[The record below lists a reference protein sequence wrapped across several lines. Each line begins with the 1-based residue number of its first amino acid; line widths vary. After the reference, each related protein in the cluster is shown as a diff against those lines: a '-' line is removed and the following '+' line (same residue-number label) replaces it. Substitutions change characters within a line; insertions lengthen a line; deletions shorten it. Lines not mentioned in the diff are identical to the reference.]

1 MSKFYRIG
9 ENLNV
14 VTKVYGQAM
23 KDRDPKP
30 LQEMAE
36 KEAER
41 GVDFIDVNIGP
52 ARKGGDELMGW
63 IVKIIQEV
71 TPNTPLALDTSNIAA
86 MEAGLK
92 VHKGQALINSIM
104 ARQERMDNMMP
115 LVKKYDAHMIGL
127 LWGPEGMPRDEHE
140 RGMLTAEILANAD
153 AHGIENERIWFD
165 PIIAPLNI
173 QQPQLISALEY
184 MKMLQDMAPGAKSTC
199 GLSNSSNG
207 VPDDLRPI
215 IAPLNIQQPQL
226 ISALEYMK
234 MLQDMAPG
242 AKSTCGLSNSSNGV
256 PDDLRPIINRTYVIM
271 LQRYGM
277 VSAIVDA
284 FDDDL
289 HQVVDGKKAEAVKV
303 VHDIMDAKS
312 VDIPSL
318 SKELQNYAKTARVI
332 MGQVLFSDSWLEI

>member
-14 VTKVYGQAM
+14 VTKVLGQAM

-30 LQEMAE
+30 LQEMAA
-36 KEAER
+36 KEAEK

-52 ARKGGDELMGW
+52 ARKGGEELMTW
-63 IVKIIQEV
+63 IVNIIQEV
-71 TPNTPLALDTSNIAA
+71 APNTPLALDTSNIAA

-173 QQPQLISALEY
+173 QQPQLISAMEY

-207 VPDDLRPI
+207 VP
-215 IAPLNIQQPQL
+215 
-226 ISALEYMK
+226 EE
-234 MLQDMAPG
+234 
-242 AKSTCGLSNSSNGV
+242 
-256 PDDLRPIINRTYVIM
+256 LRPIINRAYVAM

-277 VSAIVDA
+277 VSAIVDS
-284 FDDDL
+284 FDDEL
-289 HQVVDGKKAEAVKV
+289 AALVDGKKPEAVQV
-303 VHDIMDAKS
+303 VYDIMDGKS
-312 VDIPSL
+312 VDVASL

-332 MGQVLFSDSWLEI
+332 MGQVLFSDSWLEV

>member
-30 LQEMAE
+30 LQEVAE
-36 KEAER
+36 KEAAKK
-41 GVDFIDVNIGP
+41 VDFIDVNIGP
-52 ARKGGDELMGW
+52 ARKGGEELMEW
-63 IVKIIQEV
+63 IVKTIQEV
-71 TPNTPLALDTSNIAA
+71 VPNIPLALDTSNIGA

-104 ARQERMDNMMP
+104 ARQERMDKMMP

-173 QQPQLISALEY
+173 QQPQLISALEF
-184 MKMLQDMAPGAKSTC
+184 MKMLQDMAPGSKSTC

-207 VPDDLRPI
+207 VP
-215 IAPLNIQQPQL
+215 
-226 ISALEYMK
+226 E
-234 MLQDMAPG
+234 
-242 AKSTCGLSNSSNGV
+242 
-256 PDDLRPIINRTYVIM
+256 DLRPIINRTYVIM

-277 VSAIVDA
+277 ASAIVDA
-284 FDDDL
+284 FDDEL
-289 HQVVDGKKAEAVKV
+289 HQVVDGKKAEAVTI
-303 VHDIMDAKS
+303 VHDIMDGKS
-312 VDIPSL
+312 VNIGAM
-318 SKELQNYAKTARVI
+318 SKDLQNYAKTARVI

>member
-14 VTKVYGQAM
+14 VTKIYGQAM

-36 KEAER
+36 KEAEK

-52 ARKGGDELMGW
+52 ARKGGEDLMSW

-71 TPNTPLALDTSNIAA
+71 APNTPLALDTSNIAA

-173 QQPQLISALEY
+173 QQPQLISAMEY
-184 MKMLQDMAPGAKSTC
+184 MKMLQDMAPGS
-199 GLSNSSNG
+199 
-207 VPDDLRPI
+207 
-215 IAPLNIQQPQL
+215 
-226 ISALEYMK
+226 
-234 MLQDMAPG
+234 
-242 AKSTCGLSNSSNGV
+242 KSTCGLSNSSNGV
-256 PDDLRPIINRTYVIM
+256 PDDLRPIINRTFVAM

-289 HQVVDGKKAEAVKV
+289 RDVVDGKKPEAVKI
-303 VHDIMDAKS
+303 VHDIMDGKS
-312 VDIPSL
+312 VDIGSM

>member
-23 KDRDPKP
+23 KERNPKP
-30 LQEMAE
+30 LQEVAL
-36 KEAER
+36 KEAEA

-52 ARKGGDELMGW
+52 ARKGGEEMMAW

-71 TPNTPLALDTSNIAA
+71 VPNVPLALDTSNIAA

-92 VHKGQALINSIM
+92 VHKGRALINSIM
-104 ARQERMDNMMP
+104 ARPERMDGMMP
-115 LVKKYDAHMIGL
+115 LVKKYDADMIGL
-127 LWGPEGMPRDEHE
+127 MWGPEGMPRDEHE
-140 RGMLTAEILANAD
+140 RGMLTAEILAKAAEYD
-153 AHGIENERIWFD
+153 IENERIWFD

-173 QQPQLISALEY
+173 QQNQLIATLEY
-184 MKMLQDMAPGAKSTC
+184 MKMLQDIAPGSKSTC

-207 VPDDLRPI
+207 VPD
-215 IAPLNIQQPQL
+215 
-226 ISALEYMK
+226 E
-234 MLQDMAPG
+234 
-242 AKSTCGLSNSSNGV
+242 
-256 PDDLRPIINRTYVIM
+256 LRPIINRAYVVM

-284 FDDDL
+284 FDDEL
-289 HQVVDGKKAEAVKV
+289 FAVVNGKLPQAVEV
-303 VHDIMDAKS
+303 VHTIMDGGA
-312 VDIPSL
+312 VDIAALP
-318 SKELQNYAKTARVI
+318 KQIQNYAKTARVI

>member
-14 VTKVYGQAM
+14 VTKIYGQAM
-23 KDRDPKP
+23 KDRNPKP

-36 KEAER
+36 QEAAR

-52 ARKGGDELMGW
+52 ARKGGEELMSW

-215 IAPLNIQQPQL
+215 I
-226 ISALEYMK
+226 
-234 MLQDMAPG
+234 
-242 AKSTCGLSNSSNGV
+242 
-256 PDDLRPIINRTYVIM
+256 NRTFVIM
-271 LQRYGM
+271 LQRNGM

-284 FDDDL
+284 FDDEL
-289 HQVVDGKKAEAVKV
+289 HQVVDGKKPEAVKI
-303 VHDIMDAKS
+303 VHDIMDGKS
-312 VDIPSL
+312 VDIPSM

>member
-30 LQEMAE
+30 LQELAE
-36 KEAER
+36 KEAAK

-52 ARKGGDELMGW
+52 ARKGGEELMSW

-71 TPNTPLALDTSNIAA
+71 TPTPLALDTSNIAA

-140 RGMLTAEILANAD
+140 RGMLTADILANAD

-173 QQPQLISALEY
+173 QQPQLISSMEY
-184 MKMLQDMAPGAKSTC
+184 MKMLQDMAPGSKSTC

-207 VPDDLRPI
+207 VP
-215 IAPLNIQQPQL
+215 
-226 ISALEYMK
+226 EE
-234 MLQDMAPG
+234 
-242 AKSTCGLSNSSNGV
+242 
-256 PDDLRPIINRTYVIM
+256 LRPIINRTYVIM

-289 HQVVDGKKAEAVKV
+289 RAVVDGKKPEAVKV
-303 VHDIMDAKS
+303 VHDVMDGKS
-312 VDIPSL
+312 VDIGSL

>member
-30 LQEMAE
+30 LQKLAE
-36 KEAER
+36 AEAER

-52 ARKGGDELMGW
+52 ARKGGEELMEW

-71 TPNTPLALDTSNIAA
+71 VPNIPLALDTSNIAA

-92 VHKGQALINSIM
+92 VHKGRALINSIM
-104 ARQERMDNMMP
+104 ARQERMDAMMP
-115 LVKKYDAHMIGL
+115 LVKKYDADMIGL

-140 RGMLTAEILANAD
+140 RGMLTAEILAKAAEYD
-153 AHGIENERIWFD
+153 IENERIWFD

-173 QQPQLISALEY
+173 QQPQLISAMEY
-184 MKMLQDMAPGAKSTC
+184 MKMLQDIAPGAKSTC

-207 VPDDLRPI
+207 VPDH
-215 IAPLNIQQPQL
+215 
-226 ISALEYMK
+226 
-234 MLQDMAPG
+234 
-242 AKSTCGLSNSSNGV
+242 
-256 PDDLRPIINRTYVIM
+256 LRPIINRTYVIM

-284 FDDDL
+284 FDDELRD
-289 HQVVDGKKAEAVKV
+289 VVDGKKPEAVKV
-303 VHDIMDAKS
+303 VHDIMDGKS
-312 VDIPSL
+312 VDIGSL
-318 SKELQNYAKTARVI
+318 SKDLQNYAKTARVI

>member
-23 KDRDPKP
+23 KDRDSKP

-52 ARKGGDELMGW
+52 ARKGGEELMSW

-215 IAPLNIQQPQL
+215 I
-226 ISALEYMK
+226 
-234 MLQDMAPG
+234 
-242 AKSTCGLSNSSNGV
+242 
-256 PDDLRPIINRTYVIM
+256 NRTYVIM

-303 VHDIMDAKS
+303 VHDIMDGKS

>member
-23 KDRDPKP
+23 KDRNPKP
-30 LQEMAE
+30 LQEIAE

-52 ARKGGDELMGW
+52 ARKGGDELMTW

-71 TPNTPLALDTSNIAA
+71 TPTPLALDTSNIAA

-215 IAPLNIQQPQL
+215 I
-226 ISALEYMK
+226 
-234 MLQDMAPG
+234 
-242 AKSTCGLSNSSNGV
+242 
-256 PDDLRPIINRTYVIM
+256 NRTYVVM

-289 HQVVDGKKAEAVKV
+289 HQVVDGKKPEAVKV
-303 VHDIMDAKS
+303 VYDIMDGKS
-312 VDIPSL
+312 VDIASL
-318 SKELQNYAKTARVI
+318 PKDLQNYAKTARVI

>member
-14 VTKVYGQAM
+14 VTKIYGQAM
-23 KDRDPKP
+23 KDRNPKP
-30 LQEMAE
+30 LQEIAAQ
-36 KEAER
+36 EAER

-52 ARKGGDELMGW
+52 ARKGGEELMSW

-71 TPNTPLALDTSNIAA
+71 APKTPLALDTSNIAA

-173 QQPQLISALEY
+173 QQPQLISALDF
-184 MKMLQDMAPGAKSTC
+184 MKMLQDMAPGS
-199 GLSNSSNG
+199 
-207 VPDDLRPI
+207 
-215 IAPLNIQQPQL
+215 
-226 ISALEYMK
+226 
-234 MLQDMAPG
+234 
-242 AKSTCGLSNSSNGV
+242 KSTCGLSNSSNGV
-256 PDDLRPIINRTYVIM
+256 PDDLRPIINRVYVVM

-284 FDDDL
+284 FDDEL
-289 HQVVDGKKAEAVKV
+289 HQVVDGKKPEAVKL
-303 VHDIMDAKS
+303 VHDIMDGKS
-312 VDIPSL
+312 VDIASM
-318 SKELQNYAKTARVI
+318 SKDLQNYAKTARVI

>member
-1 MSKFYRIG
+1 MRASCHYPSERGSHLMSEKFYRIG

-30 LQEMAE
+30 LQEVAL
-36 KEAER
+36 KEAEK

-52 ARKGGDELMGW
+52 ARKGGEELMDW
-63 IVKIIQEV
+63 IVKTIQEV
-71 TPNTPLALDTSNIAA
+71 VPNVPLALDTSNIAA

-92 VHKGQALINSIM
+92 VHKGRALINSIM
-104 ARQERMDNMMP
+104 ARPERMDGMMP
-115 LVKKYDAHMIGL
+115 LVKKYDADMIGL

-140 RGMLTAEILANAD
+140 RGMLTAEILAKAAEYD
-153 AHGIENERIWFD
+153 IENERIWFD

-173 QQPQLISALEY
+173 QQQQLISAIDF

-207 VPDDLRPI
+207 VP
-215 IAPLNIQQPQL
+215 
-226 ISALEYMK
+226 EH
-234 MLQDMAPG
+234 
-242 AKSTCGLSNSSNGV
+242 
-256 PDDLRPIINRTYVIM
+256 LRPIINRAYVIM

-284 FDDDL
+284 FDDEL
-289 HQVVDGKKAEAVKV
+289 HQVVDGKKPEAVKI
-303 VHDIMDAKS
+303 VHDIMDGKS
-312 VDIPSL
+312 VDIASMP
-318 SKELQNYAKTARVI
+318 KELQNYAKTARVI
-332 MGQVLFSDSWLEI
+332 MGQVLFSDSWLEV

>member
-14 VTKVYGQAM
+14 VTKVLGQAM

-36 KEAER
+36 KEAEK

-52 ARKGGDELMGW
+52 ARKGGEELMTW
-63 IVKIIQEV
+63 IVKIVQEV
-71 TPNTPLALDTSNIAA
+71 APNTPLALDTSNIAA

-173 QQPQLISALEY
+173 QQPQLISALEF
-184 MKMLQDMAPGAKSTC
+184 
-199 GLSNSSNG
+199 
-207 VPDDLRPI
+207 
-215 IAPLNIQQPQL
+215 
-226 ISALEYMK
+226 MK

-284 FDDDL
+284 FDDEL
-289 HQVVDGKKAEAVKV
+289 GEVVNGKKPEAVQI
-303 VHDIMDAKS
+303 VHDIMDGKS
-312 VDIPSL
+312 VDPASVA
-318 SKELQNYAKTARVI
+318 KELQTYVKTARVI

>member
-23 KDRDPKP
+23 KERNPKP
-30 LQEMAE
+30 LQELAL
-36 KEAER
+36 KEAEK

-52 ARKGGDELMGW
+52 ARKGGEELMEW
-63 IVKIIQEV
+63 IVKAIQEV
-71 TPNTPLALDTSNIAA
+71 VPDIPLALDTSNIAA

-92 VHKGQALINSIM
+92 VHKGKAIINSIM
-104 ARQERMDNMMP
+104 ARPERMDAMMP
-115 LVKKYDAHMIGL
+115 LVNKYNAYMIGL

-140 RGMLTAEILANAD
+140 RGMLTAEILAKA
-153 AHGIENERIWFD
+153 AEYGINEEDIWFD

-173 QQPQLISALEY
+173 QQNQLIAVLEY
-184 MKMLQDMAPGAKSTC
+184 IKMLPDIAPLAKSTC

-207 VPDDLRPI
+207 VP
-215 IAPLNIQQPQL
+215 
-226 ISALEYMK
+226 EH
-234 MLQDMAPG
+234 
-242 AKSTCGLSNSSNGV
+242 
-256 PDDLRPIINRTYVIM
+256 LRPIINRAYVVM

-284 FDDDL
+284 FDDEL
-289 HQVVDGKKAEAVKV
+289 AAVVSGKNPQAVQVVY
-303 VHDIMDAKS
+303 DIMDGKP

-318 SKELQNYAKTARVI
+318 PKDLQNYAKTARVI
-332 MGQVLFSDSWLEI
+332 LGQVLFSDSWLEI

>member
-14 VTKVYGQAM
+14 VTKIYGQAM

-30 LQEMAE
+30 LQDMAE

-41 GVDFIDVNIGP
+41 RVDFIDVNIGP
-52 ARKGGDELMGW
+52 ARKGGEELMTW

-71 TPNTPLALDTSNIAA
+71 VPNTPLALDTTNIAA

-184 MKMLQDMAPGAKSTC
+184 MKMLQDMAPGS
-199 GLSNSSNG
+199 
-207 VPDDLRPI
+207 
-215 IAPLNIQQPQL
+215 
-226 ISALEYMK
+226 
-234 MLQDMAPG
+234 
-242 AKSTCGLSNSSNGV
+242 KSTCGLSNSSNGV

-284 FDDDL
+284 FDDEL
-289 HQVVDGKKAEAVKV
+289 YQVVDGKKPEAVKI
-303 VHDIMDAKS
+303 VHDIMDGKS
-312 VDIPSL
+312 VDIPSMP
-318 SKELQNYAKTARVI
+318 KDLQNYAKTARVI

>member
-23 KDRDPKP
+23 KDRDSKP

-215 IAPLNIQQPQL
+215 I
-226 ISALEYMK
+226 
-234 MLQDMAPG
+234 
-242 AKSTCGLSNSSNGV
+242 
-256 PDDLRPIINRTYVIM
+256 NRTYVIM

-303 VHDIMDAKS
+303 VHDIMDGKS